1 MSNLVIGWNYQNDM
15 LVTLSGLQSST
26 AAASSYINSSTGVTA
41 KVWNGLSTGST
52 GTVLKSLNLPYSTG
66 SNGVYRGIVQSTDAT
81 WTIGG
86 RGFVQV
92 IVNHSGL
99 NGDFR
104 QHYRVQTRGT
114 T

>member
-1 MSNLVIGWNYQNDM
+1 MSNLVIGWDYHNDM
-15 LVTLSGLQSST
+15 VVTLASLQSST
-26 AAASSYINSSTGVTA
+26 AAGSSYINSSTGVTA

-52 GTVLKSLNLPYSTG
+52 GTVLKSLNLPYLAA
-66 SNGVYRGIVQSTDAT
+66 SNGKYQGIVQSTDAS
-81 WTIGG
+81 WKIGG

-92 IVNHSGL
+92 IVSHSGL